1 MMSGSGTLA
10 FIESSLQIRLYL
22 KGEKDRAIVYVNS
35 LLSFPH
41 FTKVTNFE
49 DDDTQVIVVNTTQRT
64 ALKDW
69 DTTETEILALA
80 KDQLKGYSDL
90 FYIGASAIYQAVY
103 ENFSESAEEII
114 VQELAEAKIAN
125 NTQPFS
131 QDVPGGRLFLLESP
145 SMGSLGKPDFRPIIR
160 YLALCETHSEKNL
173 NAYLTNSPFFSR
185 DIAFLKAHQNVHKFR
200 VWSSRDNL
208 QNTLDEID
216 VEIQALFKKGD
227 VLGEETKFNLDGLSG
242 SLSELLRFYIEVNS
256 TATSMV
262 QQKTNFL
269 HSFDAE
275 PGSVAEGQVWHFLRE
290 RINTLNEELE
300 IKISECQAVLQA
312 TQQAV
317 AMVQTRIDQA
327 DEALEREQEKRFRR
341 RDELLAYLGVAIAL
355 PELINYDL
363 VEKMLTSWKITLLP
377 GGYFVI
383 QLFLIVLIGVFVVY
397 LIKRSSL
404 RNSK

>member
-1 MMSGSGTLA
+1 MTSAIAMPA
-10 FIESSLQIRLYL
+10 FKESSLQIRLYL
-22 KGEKDRAIVYVNS
+22 TGEKNKATEYLGS
-35 LLSFPH
+35 LKFSPL
-41 FTKVTNFE
+41 FTNATQVE
-49 DDDTQVIVVNTTQRT
+49 DEDTQVIVVNATQTT

-69 DTTETEILALA
+69 DAKEEEILAIA
-80 KDQLKGYSDL
+80 SEQRKDYPDL
-90 FYIGASAIYQAVY
+90 GYIGASVIYQAVY
-103 ENFSESAEEII
+103 EGLSDSIESSV
-114 VQELAEAKIAN
+114 VQELVEAKITN
-125 NTQPFS
+125 NRSPFS
-131 QDVPGGRLFLLESP
+131 QDVPGGRLSLLCHP
-145 SMGSLGKPDFRPIIR
+145 SMGSLGKPDFLPIIR
-160 YLALCETHSEKNL
+160 YLALCETKSEKQL
-173 NAYLTNSPFFSR
+173 NAYLYNYSFFSR

-200 VWSSRDNL
+200 VCSSRDNL

-216 VEIQALFKKGD
+216 VEIQSLFKKGD
-227 VLGEETKFNLDGLSG
+227 VLGEETKLGLDGLSK
-242 SLSELLRFYIEVNS
+242 SLSQLLRFYIEVNS

-275 PGSVAEGQVWHFLRE
+275 PRSVAEGQVWHFLRE

-312 TQQAV
+312 AQQAL

-327 DEALEREQEKRFRR
+327 DEAQERDQEKRFRR

-363 VEKMLTSWKITLLP
+363 VEKLLTSWKIILLP